1 MKKLLSVVLC
11 LIILSSFVC
20 SVFANE
26 KANLILEYSNTP
38 LKAGQTLTAK
48 FIITNNSGFGCVGV
62 HVGFNK
68 STLELKQV
76 TKTYKPTGNY
86 IDTSYDASA
95 ESANIRGKYNLAYVP
110 KTLSPGEYSDPIT
123 YNGVFAEFTFVAKK
137 DCIPEIAFVDNYV
150 DFFLDDENL
159 TSLPYN
165 LMINKTN
172 VDANASFDSS
182 TSVNSNINTNVNV
195 DANLSSNTGDIVASK
210 PIISNSS
217 NITGLPNASLNS
229 NTNDNNDFYEHE
241 VQKPTNQNNI
251 DENTNNSQ
259 QQGNKQSDNNLTLLI
274 VVLVT
279 AVVLVLAAVLVKKF
293 NKKQ

>member
-26 KANLILEYSNTP
+26 KANLMLEYSNTP
-38 LKAGQTLTAK
+38 LKVGQTLTAK

-62 HVGFNK
+62 HIGFNK
-68 STLELKQV
+68 NTLELKKV

-172 VDANASFDSS
+172 VDANASFNSS
-182 TSVNSNINTNVNV
+182 ASVNSNINTNVNV

-210 PIISNSS
+210 PII
-217 NITGLPNASLNS
+217 S